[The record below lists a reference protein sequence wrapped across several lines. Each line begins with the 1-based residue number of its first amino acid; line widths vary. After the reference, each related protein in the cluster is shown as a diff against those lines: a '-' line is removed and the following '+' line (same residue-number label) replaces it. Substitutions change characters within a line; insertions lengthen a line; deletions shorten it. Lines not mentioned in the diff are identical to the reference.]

1 MKKPI
6 QCIALISSFLLFSC
20 TRTIYTHEQ
29 VLDMY
34 QTKAAVSKKFGTPT
48 ERKVSD
54 STEQWLY
61 QYQRSDPF
69 NRHVIA
75 KTSNIKTVDVTDFNR
90 YDRYLI
96 FTFDKNGNVIRNDF
110 QGVNLAVKKA
120 NTVGTVLLVTGLVGV
135 VLGATAI
142 IYNSSDYY
150 YGIPIVE

>member
-6 QCIALISSFLLFSC
+6 QCIALISLLLLFSC
-20 TRTIYTHEQ
+20 TKTIYTNEQ
-29 VLDMY
+29 VLDLY
-34 QTKAAVSKKFGTPT
+34 QTKASVSKKFGTPT

-61 QYQRSDPF
+61 EYQRSDPF
-69 NRHVIA
+69 NRHVIE
-75 KTSNIKTVDVTDFNR
+75 KTSNIKTIDVTDFNR

-142 IYNSSDYY
+142 IYNSTDTY